1 MAGNPRPITPEKMD
15 RARRGPSDGA
25 DHAVHGVVPN
35 LYQVRGTAEA
45 AAARADAEFLCFYF
59 NRETS
64 VARSLR
70 ETPSEGLARPFREFA
85 KPQEVSGILSI
96 SFGRAAENRLDRS

>member
-1 MAGNPRPITPEKMD
+1 MD
-15 RARRGPSDGA
+15 RTRRGPCDGA

-64 VARSLR
+64 VARSIKAANR
-70 ETPSEGLARPFREFA
+70 APRQTISRIRKTEGSKRNPFY
-85 KPQEVSGILSI
+85 
-96 SFGRAAENRLDRS
+96 